1 MKIGLALA
9 GGGIKG
15 AGHIGAIKALKE
27 NGIEIDCVGGTSI
40 GSIVSAL
47 YAMDYSTDEML
58 KLFKYFAK
66 DIMKID
72 PKYYWSNVKSKR
84 NFMGYGLLS
93 GERIEQAIA
102 ECAELK
108 GLKNIK
114 DIKMPI
120 CMPTTEITESKKYVF
135 TNQETQD
142 ETKQIEYINDIPLG
156 KAVRASASYPGVFAP
171 TVFKGHKFVD
181 GGIFDNL
188 PTHEVRKLGA
198 DKVLSIRFSSEKF
211 YDPKNLFEVALKSV
225 DLLFDQRT
233 ASEVASSDYAITL
246 DLPEA
251 NVFNI
256 KKIDYCYN
264 QGYITTLEHM
274 KEIKEKDIRFHK
286 DRNRLLKAIGNG
298 DPNLEP
304 TISRKYKLSSKTA
317 FLLCT
322 DGFWELIDE
331 KEMIGCLRR
340 TSNAKDW
347 VKEMGAI
354 VVSRG
359 KGNNMDNV
367 TAIGVRIK

>member
-1 MKIGLALA
+1 
-9 GGGIKG
+9 
-15 AGHIGAIKALKE
+15 
-27 NGIEIDCVGGTSI
+27 
-40 GSIVSAL
+40 
-47 YAMDYSTDEML
+47 
-58 KLFKYFAK
+58 
-66 DIMKID
+66 
-72 PKYYWSNVKSKR
+72 
-84 NFMGYGLLS
+84 
-93 GERIEQAIA
+93 
-102 ECAELK
+102 
-108 GLKNIK
+108 
-114 DIKMPI
+114 
-120 CMPTTEITESKKYVF
+120 MPTTEITESKKYVF

-274 KEIKEKDIRFHK
+274 KEIKEIFK
-286 DRNRLLKAIGNG
+286 
-298 DPNLEP
+298 
-304 TISRKYKLSSKTA
+304 
-317 FLLCT
+317 
-322 DGFWELIDE
+322 E
-331 KEMIGCLRR
+331 K
-340 TSNAKDW
+340 
-347 VKEMGAI
+347 
-354 VVSRG
+354 
-359 KGNNMDNV
+359 
-367 TAIGVRIK
+367 

>member
-15 AGHIGAIKALKE
+15 AGHIGALKALKE
-27 NGIEIDCVGGTSI
+27 NGIEVDCIGGTSI

-142 ETKQIEYINDIPLG
+142 ETKMVEYIQDIKIG
-156 KAVRASASYPGVFAP
+156 TAVRASASYPGVFAP

-274 KEIKEKDIRFHK
+274 AEIKEIFK
-286 DRNRLLKAIGNG
+286 
-298 DPNLEP
+298 
-304 TISRKYKLSSKTA
+304 
-317 FLLCT
+317 
-322 DGFWELIDE
+322 E
-331 KEMIGCLRR
+331 K
-340 TSNAKDW
+340 
-347 VKEMGAI
+347 
-354 VVSRG
+354 
-359 KGNNMDNV
+359 
-367 TAIGVRIK
+367 